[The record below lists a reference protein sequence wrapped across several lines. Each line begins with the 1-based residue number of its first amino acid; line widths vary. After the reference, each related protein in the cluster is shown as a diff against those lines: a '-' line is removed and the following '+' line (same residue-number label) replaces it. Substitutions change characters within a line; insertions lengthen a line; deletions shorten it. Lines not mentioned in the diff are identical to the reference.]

1 MFYES
6 CLVSNPFY
14 GEYTLTEEDCVV
26 SHENIRN
33 ISYKLSF
40 DTFSTV
46 SAGTNS
52 LLISDTI
59 VYSSTVYLGT
69 YKLF

>member
-26 SHENIRN
+26 SHENIGN
-33 ISYKLSF
+33 ISYKLHF
-40 DTFSTV
+40 DNFRHCRIWD
-46 SAGTNS
+46 NF
-52 LLISDTI
+52 
-59 VYSSTVYLGT
+59 Y
-69 YKLF
+69 

>member
-26 SHENIRN
+26 SQQNIRHIKLQN
-33 ISYKLSF
+33 AIIWSHILYLYKE
-40 DTFSTV
+40 
-46 SAGTNS
+46 
-52 LLISDTI
+52 
-59 VYSSTVYLGT
+59 Y
-69 YKLF
+69 